1 MVLFVWNAWRCHVCS
16 SLGMYA
22 KDLKVS
28 SVCIPWITPSCSAQ
42 IFSEP
47 SQEFLSPR
55 MIDDLTTKALPA
67 NSTTLWCTSTSDAII
82 AGRKGLAMFV
92 RGMVEIAVL
101 MQISLYL
108 FHDPIDHRVCV
119 LAVAVVCCL
128 NLASQPFLEAM
139 PHSLLLQSEDEEKNI
154 RSTLF

>member
-28 SVCIPWITPSCSAQ
+28 SVCTPWITPSCSAQ

-47 SQEFLSPR
+47 SHEFLSPR

-92 RGMVEIAVL
+92 RGMFEVAVF
-101 MQISLYL
+101 MQISL
-108 FHDPIDHRVCV
+108 I
-119 LAVAVVCCL
+119 
-128 NLASQPFLEAM
+128 S
-139 PHSLLLQSEDEEKNI
+139 
-154 RSTLF
+154 